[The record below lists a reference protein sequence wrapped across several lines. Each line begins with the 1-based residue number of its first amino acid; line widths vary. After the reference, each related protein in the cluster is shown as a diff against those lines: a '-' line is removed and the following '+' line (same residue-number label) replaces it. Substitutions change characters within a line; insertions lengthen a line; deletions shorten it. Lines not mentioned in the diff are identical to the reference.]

1 MCVCTRGYQTSHARA
16 ITNVGR
22 SQLHRFIAVTAD
34 LRRGRDKS
42 KTKKKRGGRKGGEEI
57 EITASR
63 LPRGWWLPSP
73 KWKTRYIMGFSTRRK
88 ALCAISRLLRKDSF
102 SLRSSKIEVSCNL
115 RTLVFLSIAM
125 IKDGESLRNET
136 NEKGRISSLAG
147 NFDKEILGES
157 DVETL
162 LD

>member
-1 MCVCTRGYQTSHARA
+1 
-16 ITNVGR
+16 
-22 SQLHRFIAVTAD
+22 
-34 LRRGRDKS
+34 
-42 KTKKKRGGRKGGEEI
+42 
-57 EITASR
+57 
-63 LPRGWWLPSP
+63 
-73 KWKTRYIMGFSTRRK
+73 MGFSTRRK

-136 NEKGRISSLAG
+136 NEKGRISLLAG

>member
-1 MCVCTRGYQTSHARA
+1 
-16 ITNVGR
+16 
-22 SQLHRFIAVTAD
+22 
-34 LRRGRDKS
+34 
-42 KTKKKRGGRKGGEEI
+42 
-57 EITASR
+57 
-63 LPRGWWLPSP
+63 
-73 KWKTRYIMGFSTRRK
+73 
-88 ALCAISRLLRKDSF
+88 
-102 SLRSSKIEVSCNL
+102 
-115 RTLVFLSIAM
+115 M

>member
-1 MCVCTRGYQTSHARA
+1 MCYLTLASKRFVFSS
-16 ITNVGR
+16 IFEDR
-22 SQLHRFIAVTAD
+22 SFLQFT
-34 LRRGRDKS
+34 
-42 KTKKKRGGRKGGEEI
+42 
-57 EITASR
+57 
-63 LPRGWWLPSP
+63 
-73 KWKTRYIMGFSTRRK
+73 YIS
-88 ALCAISRLLRKDSF
+88 
-102 SLRSSKIEVSCNL
+102 
-115 RTLVFLSIAM
+115 FLSIAM